1 MRQNAV
7 NQYNTRPPSN
17 NKEKPNF
24 TGLPNYPSLINRG

>member
-7 NQYNTRPPSN
+7 PRPPSN
-17 NKEKPNF
+17 NKEKPNY